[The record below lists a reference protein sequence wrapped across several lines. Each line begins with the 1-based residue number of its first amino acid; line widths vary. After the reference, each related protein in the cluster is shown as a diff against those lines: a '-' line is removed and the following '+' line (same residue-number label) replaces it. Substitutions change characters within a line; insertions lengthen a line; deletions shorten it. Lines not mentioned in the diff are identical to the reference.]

1 MRDITERQKIQ
12 MLNLGLV
19 SIVRGMGWSKEAA
32 LKMKKN
38 ADVESKEKCLQN
50 VPFRAKKYLKE
61 SRG

>member
-12 MLNLGLV
+12 MLNLGLI

-38 ADVESKEKCLQN
+38 ADGGAQRGMPTKCALQE
-50 VPFRAKKYLKE
+50 VPQGEQRID
-61 SRG
+61 